1 MSDTIEQP
9 SVTSSLSK
17 GINFYFEDGDNKI
30 RVFCSMVSGK
40 EIVYLNDKEV
50 SNKRSLRTKTIHK
63 FTKNKIKYE
72 VEVEMTKILLGHID
86 CTLIK
91 DGAHLETTHYTYEKS
106 WKSFGSSFLKIFFI
120 SFVVGF
126 IVGYSLI
133 KFVFNGG

>member
-9 SVTSSLSK
+9 SVTSSIRK
-17 GINFYFEDGDNKI
+17 GINYYFEDGDNKI

-63 FTKNKIKYE
+63 FTKNKEKYE
-72 VEVEMTKILLGHID
+72 VEVEVTSLLLGHID

-91 DGAHLETTHYTYEKS
+91 DGTHLETAKYAFTKS
-106 WKSFGSSFLKIFFI
+106 WKSLASTFTKMFLI

-126 IVGYSLI
+126 VVGYSLVT
-133 KFVFNGG
+133 FVFNGG